1 MKHFGG
7 YLRSRLGT
15 IILCVCLFGVF
26 AAADLLFEV
35 ETIVLW
41 YPLILGAVLLLVV
54 GAVDYVMFLKKHK
67 ELSYGEPPTPKSL
80 IEEDYQSI
88 IAKLKEEAEMRA
100 SSASQDYN
108 NMIEYYT
115 VWAHQIK
122 TPIAAMRLNLQS
134 EDSESARKLMGDLNR
149 IESYVEMVLTFLRL
163 DSDSTD
169 YVIKEHD
176 LDEII
181 KSSVRKFSRE
191 FILKKLT
198 LNYEP
203 VKYKCITDE
212 KWLEFII
219 EQVISNAV
227 KYTSEGGVRI
237 SGDGVEIGGKAESYA
252 ATGKVTGGKTFFGIK
267 IDVSIEGKAGGAGVE
282 GGFMAN
288 DSSVSAKL
296 GAGLGLGAGVE
307 LTVDWSGAGKFFD
320 DVGQGIQGFAEGVG
334 QGVQN
339 FFDNVWNAWSG
350 R

>member
-67 ELSYGEPPTPKSL
+67 ELSYGELPTPKSL

-237 SGDGVEIGGKAESYA
+237 YMDEPGLLVIEDTGIGISAEDLPRIFENGYTGFNGREDKRASGIGLYLCKRIADNLGHKITAESTPGVGTKMIIDVRGNKLGVE
-252 ATGKVTGGKTFFGIK
+252 
-267 IDVSIEGKAGGAGVE
+267 
-282 GGFMAN
+282 
-288 DSSVSAKL
+288 
-296 GAGLGLGAGVE
+296 
-307 LTVDWSGAGKFFD
+307 
-320 DVGQGIQGFAEGVG
+320 
-334 QGVQN
+334 
-339 FFDNVWNAWSG
+339 
-350 R
+350 

>member
-67 ELSYGEPPTPKSL
+67 ELSYGELPTPKSL

-169 YVIKEHD
+169 YVIREHD

-237 SGDGVEIGGKAESYA
+237 YMDEPGLLVIEDTGIGISAEDLPRIFENGYTGFNGREDKRASGIGLYLCKRIADNLGHKITAESTPGVGTKMIIDVRGKKLGVE
-252 ATGKVTGGKTFFGIK
+252 
-267 IDVSIEGKAGGAGVE
+267 
-282 GGFMAN
+282 
-288 DSSVSAKL
+288 
-296 GAGLGLGAGVE
+296 
-307 LTVDWSGAGKFFD
+307 
-320 DVGQGIQGFAEGVG
+320 
-334 QGVQN
+334 
-339 FFDNVWNAWSG
+339 
-350 R
+350 

>member
-7 YLRSRLGT
+7 YLRSRPGT

-67 ELSYGEPPTPKSL
+67 ELSYGELPTPKSL

-237 SGDGVEIGGKAESYA
+237 YMDEPGLLVIEDTGIGISAEDLPRIFENGYTGFNGREDKRASGIGLYLCKRIADNLGHKITAESTPRVGTKMIIDVRGKNLGVE
-252 ATGKVTGGKTFFGIK
+252 
-267 IDVSIEGKAGGAGVE
+267 
-282 GGFMAN
+282 
-288 DSSVSAKL
+288 
-296 GAGLGLGAGVE
+296 
-307 LTVDWSGAGKFFD
+307 
-320 DVGQGIQGFAEGVG
+320 
-334 QGVQN
+334 
-339 FFDNVWNAWSG
+339 
-350 R
+350 

>member
-67 ELSYGEPPTPKSL
+67 ELSYGELPTPKSL

-198 LNYEP
+198 LNYKP

-237 SGDGVEIGGKAESYA
+237 YMDEPGLLVIEDTGIGISAEDLPRIFENGYTGFNGREDKRASGIGLYLCKRIADNLGHKITAESTPGVGTKMIIDVRGKKLGVE
-252 ATGKVTGGKTFFGIK
+252 
-267 IDVSIEGKAGGAGVE
+267 
-282 GGFMAN
+282 
-288 DSSVSAKL
+288 
-296 GAGLGLGAGVE
+296 
-307 LTVDWSGAGKFFD
+307 
-320 DVGQGIQGFAEGVG
+320 
-334 QGVQN
+334 
-339 FFDNVWNAWSG
+339 
-350 R
+350 

>member
-67 ELSYGEPPTPKSL
+67 ELSYGELPTPKSL

-88 IAKLKEEAEMRA
+88 IAKLKGEAEMRA
-100 SSASQDYN
+100 NSASQDYN

-237 SGDGVEIGGKAESYA
+237 YMDEPGLLVIEDTGIGISAEDLPRIFENGYTGFNGREDKRASGIGLYLCKRIADNLGHKITAESTPGVGTKMIIDVRGKNLGVE
-252 ATGKVTGGKTFFGIK
+252 
-267 IDVSIEGKAGGAGVE
+267 
-282 GGFMAN
+282 
-288 DSSVSAKL
+288 
-296 GAGLGLGAGVE
+296 
-307 LTVDWSGAGKFFD
+307 
-320 DVGQGIQGFAEGVG
+320 
-334 QGVQN
+334 
-339 FFDNVWNAWSG
+339 
-350 R
+350 

>member
-67 ELSYGEPPTPKSL
+67 ELSYGELPTPKSL

-88 IAKLKEEAEMRA
+88 IAKLKEESEMRA

-237 SGDGVEIGGKAESYA
+237 YMDEPGLLVIEDTGIGISAEDLPRIFENGYTGFNGREDKRASGIGLYLCKRIADNLGHKITAESTPGVGTKMIIDVRGKKLGVE
-252 ATGKVTGGKTFFGIK
+252 
-267 IDVSIEGKAGGAGVE
+267 
-282 GGFMAN
+282 
-288 DSSVSAKL
+288 
-296 GAGLGLGAGVE
+296 
-307 LTVDWSGAGKFFD
+307 
-320 DVGQGIQGFAEGVG
+320 
-334 QGVQN
+334 
-339 FFDNVWNAWSG
+339 
-350 R
+350 

>member
-1 MKHFGG
+1 MKHFGD

-67 ELSYGEPPTPKSL
+67 ELSYGELPTPKSL

-237 SGDGVEIGGKAESYA
+237 YMDEPGLLVIEDTGIGISAEDLPRIFENGYTGFNGREDKRASGIGLYLCKRIADNLGHKITAESTPRVGTKMIIDVRGKNLGVE
-252 ATGKVTGGKTFFGIK
+252 
-267 IDVSIEGKAGGAGVE
+267 
-282 GGFMAN
+282 
-288 DSSVSAKL
+288 
-296 GAGLGLGAGVE
+296 
-307 LTVDWSGAGKFFD
+307 
-320 DVGQGIQGFAEGVG
+320 
-334 QGVQN
+334 
-339 FFDNVWNAWSG
+339 
-350 R
+350 

>member
-54 GAVDYVMFLKKHK
+54 GAVDCVMFLKKHK
-67 ELSYGEPPTPKSL
+67 ELSYGELPTPKSL

-198 LNYEP
+198 LNYKP

-237 SGDGVEIGGKAESYA
+237 YMDEPGFLVIEDTGIGISAEDLPRIFENGYTGFNGREDKRASGIGLYLCKRIADNLGHKITAESTPGVGTKMIIDVRGKNLGVE
-252 ATGKVTGGKTFFGIK
+252 
-267 IDVSIEGKAGGAGVE
+267 
-282 GGFMAN
+282 
-288 DSSVSAKL
+288 
-296 GAGLGLGAGVE
+296 
-307 LTVDWSGAGKFFD
+307 
-320 DVGQGIQGFAEGVG
+320 
-334 QGVQN
+334 
-339 FFDNVWNAWSG
+339 
-350 R
+350 